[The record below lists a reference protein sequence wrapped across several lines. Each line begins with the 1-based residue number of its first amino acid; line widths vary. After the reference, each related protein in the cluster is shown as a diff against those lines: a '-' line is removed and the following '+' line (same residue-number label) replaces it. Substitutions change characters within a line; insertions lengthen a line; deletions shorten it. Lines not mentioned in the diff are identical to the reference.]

1 MWNNKTKSIL
11 IAVVATP
18 VMVCAFCCCH
28 SGVQKNIHDA
38 GLKEILID
46 PGKVDTFL
54 DLSDILNDS
63 VEIIPLETKDECLI
77 SEIDRLEFYKDRIF
91 VADRKSAKILIFTSA
106 GKYLKSVGKQG
117 VGPGEYSF
125 MGGFTFKG
133 DSIVVQDRF
142 RGKYIVYDL
151 YSNSYRE
158 ISYNAFHLEVVSFD
172 EIAYLISNYYPSTS
186 GNYNLFK
193 FNFNTSEQVSAELS
207 FEKGGID
214 KSVYG
219 LRRYSSRCG
228 DNATLIYPLN
238 DTVYTLNKEGIYP
251 SYVIRFT
258 ERNLPDEL
266 SVDKDMLYRYVH
278 LNRYLK
284 GWEYLQ
290 SSRDYLLGYYIDDGF
305 KFFVY
310 DKRKSDIRIGGMIKI
325 SSLSDL
331 AFYDFTTTIDNEF
344 CFIQS
349 ASMLSCN
356 WNTMRDKCTNSSF
369 KDKMDAALETLSD
382 DSNPVL
388 FKYHF
393 KKK

>member
-1 MWNNKTKSIL
+1 M
-11 IAVVATP
+11 
-18 VMVCAFCCCH
+18 FDF
-28 SGVQKNIHDA
+28 G
-38 GLKEILID
+38 
-46 PGKVDTFL
+46 
-54 DLSDILNDS
+54 
-63 VEIIPLETKDECLI
+63 
-77 SEIDRLEFYKDRIF
+77 IDRLEFYKDRIF

-133 DSIVVQDRF
+133 DSVVVQDRF

-310 DKRKSDIRIGGMIKI
+310 DKRKSDIRIGGMIK
-325 SSLSDL
+325 
-331 AFYDFTTTIDNEF
+331 
-344 CFIQS
+344 
-349 ASMLSCN
+349 
-356 WNTMRDKCTNSSF
+356 
-369 KDKMDAALETLSD
+369 
-382 DSNPVL
+382 
-388 FKYHF
+388 
-393 KKK
+393 

>member
-1 MWNNKTKSIL
+1 M
-11 IAVVATP
+11 
-18 VMVCAFCCCH
+18 
-28 SGVQKNIHDA
+28 
-38 GLKEILID
+38 
-46 PGKVDTFL
+46 

-133 DSIVVQDRF
+133 DSVVVQDRF

-207 FEKGGID
+207 FEKGL
-214 KSVYG
+214 S
-219 LRRYSSRCG
+219 
-228 DNATLIYPLN
+228 LIH
-238 DTVYTLNKEGIYP
+238 I
-251 SYVIRFT
+251 
-258 ERNLPDEL
+258 
-266 SVDKDMLYRYVH
+266 
-278 LNRYLK
+278 
-284 GWEYLQ
+284 
-290 SSRDYLLGYYIDDGF
+290 
-305 KFFVY
+305 
-310 DKRKSDIRIGGMIKI
+310 
-325 SSLSDL
+325 
-331 AFYDFTTTIDNEF
+331 
-344 CFIQS
+344 
-349 ASMLSCN
+349 
-356 WNTMRDKCTNSSF
+356 
-369 KDKMDAALETLSD
+369 
-382 DSNPVL
+382 
-388 FKYHF
+388 
-393 KKK
+393 